1 VLFRRYKIKLKK
13 KFPIKINSNRN
24 EISKGFLRAF
34 QKI

>member
-1 VLFRRYKIKLKK
+1 LKN
-13 KFPIKINSNRN
+13 KFPIKRNSNRN